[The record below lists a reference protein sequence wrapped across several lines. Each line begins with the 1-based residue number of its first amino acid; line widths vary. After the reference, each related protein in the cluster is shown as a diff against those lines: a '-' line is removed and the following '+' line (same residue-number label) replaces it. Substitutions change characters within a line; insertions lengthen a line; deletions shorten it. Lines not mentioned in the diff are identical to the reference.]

1 MPLKKSLRANYKPQ
15 VQLKTDDVPQ
25 TFNVCLAIT
34 PLRRFWPR
42 YRKRLGNSRHL
53 KEFTNAKLN
62 DSSSLMK
69 NSSRY
74 FQLH

>member
-42 YRKRLGNSRHL
+42 REEALRKQSPL
-53 KEFTNAKLN
+53 KRIYKC
-62 DSSSLMK
+62 
-69 NSSRY
+69 
-74 FQLH
+74 